1 MVKGEPVPGFKPDL
15 KPTGF
20 PKDLDWKAGDSEAA
34 LGDLYDFVIKECDS
48 AISWYYTKKN
58 SKKRLGLWLRSL
70 AILSVGVAGLIPL
83 LSELLTR
90 IQNRAGQPVF
100 IISPG
105 WATVALAVAGFLIAL
120 DRFGGYTS
128 GWVRYVRTAQA
139 LTRLKGD
146 FHLDWEALHRER
158 QLPPADPEQVKTA
171 ILLCKQFLQAVY
183 EQLRLETELWAREF
197 QQALSAV
204 ENNAGSAIPATPGT
218 QPPPQEG
225 G

>member
-1 MVKGEPVPGFKPDL
+1 MVKGEAVSGYKPDL
-15 KPTGF
+15 TPTEF
-20 PKDLDWKAGDSEAA
+20 PKELDWSAGDPEVPLAN
-34 LGDLYDFVIKECDS
+34 LYNFVIKECDS
-48 AISWYYTKKN
+48 AIAWYYNKKIF
-58 SKKRLGLWLRSL
+58 KKRLGLWLRFL

-83 LSELLTR
+83 LSELMSR
-90 IQNRAGQPVF
+90 IQNRAEESVF

-158 QLPPADPEQVKTA
+158 QLPTADPEQDKKA

-204 ENNAGSAIPATPGT
+204 ENNAGSAIPTTRGT
-218 QPPPQEG
+218 QSLPQQG